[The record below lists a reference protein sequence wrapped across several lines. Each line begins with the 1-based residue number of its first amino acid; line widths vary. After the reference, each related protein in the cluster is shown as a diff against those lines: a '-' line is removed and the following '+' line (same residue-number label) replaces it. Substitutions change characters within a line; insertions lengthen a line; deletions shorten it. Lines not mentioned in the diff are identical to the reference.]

1 MSAPE
6 PREFSPEVAPVR
18 LQKQWSAIADRLPAA
33 APRGA
38 WSPWSVLI
46 GSPRGVATLCLVG
59 VLAALLAWNVSA
71 GREEEMTLAEGSALE
86 TNALAENETHAAL
99 SEGSVIELGPSSRIE
114 VLTSEGAE
122 VRLALRRGRARFDV
136 VRNPERSFRVIAETA
151 DGEPIEVRVVG
162 TRFEVS
168 RGEDVE
174 VSVERGVV
182 EVRVRDVV
190 HRLGAGERWSSAEL
204 IETTEAAPRTAA
216 EAATPE
222 EALAVEDVPSPD
234 PVVPRPRGPD
244 ARTLFEQARE
254 ARQAGSVAEAA
265 RLYDTLLRT
274 HDDDAR
280 AGIAA
285 FELARLR
292 MDSLGD
298 PRGAVRALDRALA
311 GEGGSYREDAMA
323 RRAALLGRLNR
334 LAECRS
340 ARDAYL
346 AQFPSGVHVR
356 AVSELCP
363 LAE

>member
-1 MSAPE
+1 MSTPE
-6 PREFSPEVAPVR
+6 PRDTFNPDVPPAR
-18 LQKQWSAIADRLPAA
+18 LERQWRAIAERLPAA
-33 APRGA
+33 APRA
-38 WSPWSVLI
+38 WSPWKF
-46 GSPRGVATLCLVG
+46 ATLGLVG
-59 VLAALLAWNVSA
+59 ALAALLAWNISTQ
-71 GREEEMTLAEGSALE
+71 EEQTTLAEGSALE
-86 TNALAENETHAAL
+86 TNALAESETHAEL
-99 SEGSVIELGPSSRIE
+99 SEGSQLELAPSSRIE
-114 VLTSEGAE
+114 VLTSEAGE

-136 VRNPERSFRVIAETA
+136 VRNPERTFRVMAETA
-151 DGEPIEVRVVG
+151 EGEAVEVRVVG
-162 TRFEVS
+162 TRFEVL

-182 EVRVRDVV
+182 EVRVRDAV
-190 HRLGAGERWSSAEL
+190 HRLEAGERWSSATLTEPADAAV
-204 IETTEAAPRTAA
+204 IEEEAAPAV
-216 EAATPE
+216 E
-222 EALAVEDVPSPD
+222 VEDVPTPD
-234 PVVPRPRGPD
+234 PVHVLRPRGPD

-285 FELARLR
+285 FELGRLR

-323 RRAALLGRLNR
+323 RRASLLGRLNR
-334 LAECRS
+334 LTECRS

-356 AVSELCP
+356 AVGELCP

>member
-1 MSAPE
+1 MSTPE
-6 PREFSPEVAPVR
+6 PRDTFSPEMEPTR
-18 LQKQWSAIADRLPAA
+18 LERQWSAISDRLPTTANT
-33 APRGA
+33 
-38 WSPWSVLI
+38 WSPWKLT
-46 GSPRGVATLCLVG
+46 TLGLVG
-59 VLAALLAWNVSA
+59 ALAALLAWNVSTH
-71 GREEEMTLAEGSALE
+71 EEQTTLAEGSALE
-86 TNALAENETHAAL
+86 TNALAENETHAEL
-99 SEGSVIELGPSSRIE
+99 SEGSQIELAPSSRIE

-136 VRNPERSFRVIAETA
+136 VRNPERSFRVMAETA
-151 DGEPIEVRVVG
+151 EGEAVEVRVVG
-162 TRFEVS
+162 TRFEVL

-182 EVRVRDVV
+182 EVRVRDAV
-190 HRLGAGERWSSAEL
+190 HRLEAGERWSSAGLTETSEPAAV
-204 IETTEAAPRTAA
+204 IEEAAAPAV
-216 EAATPE
+216 E
-222 EALAVEDVPSPD
+222 VEDVPSPD
-234 PVVPRPRGPD
+234 PVHVLRPRGPD

-285 FELARLR
+285 FELGRLR

-323 RRAALLGRLNR
+323 RRAALLARLNR
-334 LAECRS
+334 MAECRS

-363 LAE
+363 LAQ

>member
-1 MSAPE
+1 MSTPE
-6 PREFSPEVAPVR
+6 PRDAFSPEIEPAR
-18 LQKQWSAIADRLPAA
+18 LERQWSAIADRLPA
-33 APRGA
+33 PRGA
-38 WSPWSVLI
+38 WSPWKF
-46 GSPRGVATLCLVG
+46 ATLGLVG
-59 VLAALLAWNVSA
+59 ALLALLAWNVSTH
-71 GREEEMTLAEGSALE
+71 EEQTTLAEGSALE
-86 TNALAENETHAAL
+86 TNALAENETHAEL
-99 SEGSVIELGPSSRIE
+99 SEGSQIELAPSSRIE
-114 VLTSEGAE
+114 VLTSEAGE

-136 VRNPERSFRVIAETA
+136 VRNPERTFRVMAETA
-151 DGEPIEVRVVG
+151 EGEAVEVRVVG
-162 TRFEVS
+162 TRFEVL

-182 EVRVRDVV
+182 EVRVRDAV
-190 HRLGAGERWSSAEL
+190 HRLEAGERWSSATLTEPADAAV
-204 IETTEAAPRTAA
+204 IEEEAAPVV
-216 EAATPE
+216 E
-222 EALAVEDVPSPD
+222 VEDVPTPD
-234 PVVPRPRGPD
+234 PVHVLRPRGPD

-285 FELARLR
+285 FELGRLR

-323 RRAALLGRLNR
+323 RRASLLGRLNR
-334 LAECRS
+334 LTECRS

-356 AVSELCP
+356 AVGELCP